1 MALVTITDMYL
12 ALLKGVGKKN
22 SSAVWPADFNDVINR
37 AYKEWLSH
45 KSDESDIVQKRMD
58 DLQKL
63 RYVTD
68 GSIELPIP
76 VSDVEIDGVGGEV
89 ALNAYNS
96 ITGLRTLVELS
107 GTGPVRVRT
116 RVYQTLIPIVPVL
129 PGVFPIVP
137 VNYPKYYRSQ
147 SVLVMVSKNN
157 VDYGYVGS
165 SPLRDDQKSNILEDP
180 YSVPYVDIKDLSRSR
195 VYHQYMQDR
204 LKLFLPI
211 GFIAKNIQLSYIKL
225 PTDLNYDPN
234 YPANNINCELGSIQQ
249 QQIVDL
255 ARRMYI
261 EGIES
266 RRYQTVMAEQQQG
279 SN

>member
-12 ALLKGVGKKN
+12 ALLKGINKKN

-45 KSDESDIVQKRMD
+45 KADESDIIQKRMD

-68 GSIELPIP
+68 GTIELPIP
-76 VSDVEIDGVGGEV
+76 VTDTEINAVGGEI
-89 ALNAYNS
+89 AMNAYNPV
-96 ITGLRTLVELS
+96 TGIRTLIEVIV
-107 GTGPVRVRT
+107 GTPDKVRT
-116 RVYQTLIPIVPVL
+116 RTYQTLIPIVPIL
-129 PGVFPIVP
+129 PNVFSILP

-147 SVLVMVSKNN
+147 SVLVMVMQNN
-157 VDYGYVGS
+157 VDYGYIGS

-204 LKLFLPI
+204 LKLFLPS

-234 YPANNINCELGSIQQ
+234 TPANNVDCELGSIQQ

-255 ARRMYI
+255 AKRMYI
-261 EGIES
+261 EGVES
-266 RRYQTVMAEQQQG
+266 RRYQSVLAEQQQT